1 LIIYIIES
9 RPASL
14 SNLTLWLTDNN
25 LTFLGCWYLI
35 ENKYN
40 PLARPHFLKPAL
52 FFLFI
57 EYNKKVNLILLPGEK
72 DDYR

>member
-1 LIIYIIES
+1 
-9 RPASL
+9 
-14 SNLTLWLTDNN
+14 LTDNN